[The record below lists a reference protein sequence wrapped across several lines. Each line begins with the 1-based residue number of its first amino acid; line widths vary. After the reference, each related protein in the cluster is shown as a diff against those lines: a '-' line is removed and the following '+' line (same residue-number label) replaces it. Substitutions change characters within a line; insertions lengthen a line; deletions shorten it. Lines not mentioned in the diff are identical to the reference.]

1 MGMIAAALYV
11 PYSRGSVTLRSRDPE
26 VPSAVSQR
34 LLTDPRDAKR
44 MVTATRLAE
53 ALINEPS
60 VRDCFEEAYL
70 LPRDPPLRLIN
81 GTGAMGAVKAFAA
94 ATVLCAPTTL
104 RRAMPS
110 VSGANTNFPTIM
122 IDERVADFIRAARRS
137 G

>member
-1 MGMIAAALYV
+1 MEMRRALPDV
-11 PYSRGSVTLRSRDPE
+11 PP
-26 VPSAVSQR
+26 AVSQR
-34 LLTDPRDAKR
+34 LLTDPRDSKR
-44 MVTATRLAE
+44 MVMATRLAE

-122 IDERVADFIRAARRS
+122 IDER
-137 G
+137 